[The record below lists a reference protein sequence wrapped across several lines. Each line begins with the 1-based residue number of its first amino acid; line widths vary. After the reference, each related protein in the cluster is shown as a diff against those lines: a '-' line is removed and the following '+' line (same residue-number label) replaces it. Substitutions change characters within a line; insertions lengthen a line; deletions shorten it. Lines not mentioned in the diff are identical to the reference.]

1 MLNGPPGICQKSC
14 GFSIIWSMHFDS
26 DIRSFAEGSKKLVT
40 IGMDVAGVLAI
51 CLTGRDGTSIH

>member
-1 MLNGPPGICQKSC
+1 MSEVMW
-14 GFSIIWSMHFDS
+14 FFIWNMHFDS

-40 IGMDVAGVLAI
+40 IGMDAAGVLSI